1 MPRFSHERKADKMK
15 EYLREYFK
23 LLRLAKPYKGLF
35 GLAFICI
42 AISSIF
48 NGVTLGMIVPLVDRI
63 MNNRQ
68 IVIPLKLPSF
78 LSHIVDKLNSIEPM
92 TLLVALPIFAICL
105 FSLKGLFLFLQ
116 SYLMNKIAQSA
127 VRDVKNSLYIKF
139 QELSLDF
146 YASKRTGE
154 LVSRITNDVS
164 FIANA
169 LSYALTDLVFE
180 SMQIVVLGFMALP
193 LGFAISWKLY
203 IVFLIFPSVFI
214 PVTKIGKRI
223 KKFSREVQNKMAD
236 LNSLLMETI
245 QGAYIVKVFCRENYE
260 IKRFKEINQQYYR
273 FMMKSIK
280 RTILITPIT
289 ELICVAGAM
298 LILFIAGKEVVLGKV
313 SFGVFGLFMASL
325 MSMLSPLK
333 KLANVH
339 AINQQA
345 IPASERIYDILE
357 EEPKIK
363 ESPTA
368 KEPAVFKDCIEYR
381 DIWFKYNETEDYVLK
396 GINLTVKKGEIV
408 ALVGHSGAG
417 KSTLVSLLPRL
428 YDPQKG
434 KVFIDG
440 VGIDEFKLEALRSL
454 MSVVSQEMVLFNAT
468 VKDNIAYGNLGSSE
482 EEIISAAKKAYAYD
496 FISNFPKR
504 FDTVIGDRGFRLS
517 GGEKQRIA
525 IARAML
531 KNSPILILDEAT
543 SQLDSQSEGL
553 VKEAFYNL
561 MEGKTVFVIAHRLS
575 TVQKANKIVVVEK
588 GRIIES
594 GTHSELLSRGQTYK
608 KLYDL
613 QFNV

>member
-1 MPRFSHERKADKMK
+1 MVKCIHFFMK
-15 EYLREYFK
+15 EYLKEYFK
-23 LLRLAKPYKGLF
+23 LLRLAKPYGGLF
-35 GLAFICI
+35 TLAFICI
-42 AISSIF
+42 GISSLF

-63 MNNRQ
+63 MNNKQ
-68 IVIPLKLPSF
+68 IVIPLKLPHF
-78 LSHIVDKLNSIEPM
+78 LSLIVDKLNAIEPM
-92 TLLVALPIFAICL
+92 TLLMLLPIFAVCL
-105 FSLKGLFLFLQ
+105 FSLKGLFLFMQ
-116 SYLMNKIAQSA
+116 SFLMNKIAQSA
-127 VRDVKNSLYIKF
+127 VRDVKNQLYIKF

-146 YASKRTGE
+146 YARKRTGE
-154 LVSRITNDVS
+154 LISRITNDVG

-169 LSYALTDLVFE
+169 LSYALTDFVFE
-180 SMQIVVLGFMALP
+180 TMQIIVLGFIALP

-203 IVFLIFPSVFI
+203 VVFLIFPAVFI

-236 LNSLLMETI
+236 LNSLLTETI
-245 QGAYIVKVFCRENYE
+245 QGAYIVKVFCREDYE

-280 RTILITPIT
+280 RTILVAPVT
-289 ELICVAGAM
+289 EFICVAGAM
-298 LILFIAGKEVVLGKV
+298 VILFIAGRQVVLGKV

-345 IPASERIYDILE
+345 IPASERIYNILE
-357 EEPKIK
+357 EESKIK
-363 ESPTA
+363 ESPAA
-368 KEPAVFKDCIEYR
+368 KDINIFRGCIVY
-381 DIWFKYNETEDYVLK
+381 DDVWFKYETSEEYILK
-396 GINLTVKKGEIV
+396 EINLTVKKGEVI

-428 YDPQKG
+428 YDVQKG
-434 KVFIDG
+434 AISIDG
-440 VGIDEFKLEALRSL
+440 TDLKEFKLKSLRSII
-454 MSVVSQEMVLFNAT
+454 SVVSQEMVLFNTT
-468 VKDNIAYGNLGSSE
+468 VRDNIAYGKQGASE
-482 EEIISAAKKAYAYD
+482 NEIINAAKKAYAYD
-496 FISNFPKR
+496 FISNFPKK
-504 FDTVIGDRGFRLS
+504 FDTIVGDRGFRLS

-525 IARAML
+525 IARAIL
-531 KNSPILILDEAT
+531 KNAPILILDEAT
-543 SQLDSQSEGL
+543 SQLDSESEKL

-575 TVQKANKIVVVEK
+575 TVQKADRIVVMEKGKIV
-588 GRIIES
+588 ES
-594 GTHSELLSRGQTYK
+594 GTHLELLSKDNLYK